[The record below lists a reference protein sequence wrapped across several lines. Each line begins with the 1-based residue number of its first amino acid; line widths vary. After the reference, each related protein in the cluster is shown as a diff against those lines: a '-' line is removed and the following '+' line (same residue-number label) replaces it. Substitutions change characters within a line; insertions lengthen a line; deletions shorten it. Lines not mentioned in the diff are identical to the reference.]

1 MMKRFARRFVLPSLL
16 VFGLFCV
23 ESEGMQRSKSRSD
36 ILSQHQAASITH
48 KRGSSD
54 PVTMQEKVRAIEIC
68 NVDDFQQLTLDEAK
82 KLKSVTF
89 RNMEI
94 NEKFVEKFWEL
105 FSSGVDNLT
114 FDQCNLSD
122 DCDFSDLLDGD
133 YQVTSLSFTSCG
145 IDLDDVDSILCRVY
159 PYYIKNLNLTNN
171 GLKYNELAPL
181 LRDRLGS
188 FASLVNCS
196 V

>member
-1 MMKRFARRFVLPSLL
+1 
-16 VFGLFCV
+16 
-23 ESEGMQRSKSRSD
+23 
-36 ILSQHQAASITH
+36 LSQHQAALIAH

-68 NVDDFQQLTLDEAK
+68 NVDDFQKLTSDDTK

-89 RNMEI
+89 RDMKIDEI
-94 NEKFVEKFWEL
+94 FVEKFWEL

-114 FDQCNLSD
+114 FDQCNLSE
-122 DCDFSDLLDGD
+122 DCNFSDLFDGD
-133 YQVTSLSFTSCG
+133 YQVTNLSFTRCG
-145 IDLDDVDSILCRVY
+145 IELDDIDSILCRVY
-159 PYYIKNLNLTNN
+159 PYCIKNLNLTNN
-171 GLKYNELAPL
+171 GLKHDELAPL

-188 FASLVNCS
+188 FANSINCS